1 MTTNFRKLFVG
12 SSVKND
18 LLSGGCLIIGEVAQ
32 AHDGSLGMA
41 HAFIDAIAEAGAD
54 AVKFQTHIADAE
66 STLAE
71 PWRVKFSVQ
80 DASRYDYW
88 KRMEFTLEQWSGL
101 KRHAD
106 ERGLLFLSSPF
117 SIEAVHLLKR
127 VGVAA
132 WKIASGEVSNT
143 PMFKEIADGGL
154 PVLLSTGMSSIG
166 EIDGAVR
173 RLKDHTLSFAVMQCT
188 SAYPCA
194 PEKVGLNLLQTF
206 RDRYECP
213 VGLSDHSGTIFPGLA
228 AATMGAEVLEVHVT
242 LSRQMFGPDVPA
254 SITTSELRQLVNGIR
269 FIEKSL
275 SNPVDK
281 DKMAEELIPMR
292 ELFSKSVVARINL
305 LSGTVLIADHLKLK
319 KPGNGLPAGMLPEL
333 IGVRLKRSIR
343 ANELLHYEDLE
354 IPTGAQSLRSD
365 NGAAQLQPD
374 QERAPGY

>member
-12 SSVKND
+12 SSAKND

-41 HAFIDAIAEAGAD
+41 HAYIDAIAEAGAD

-106 ERGLLFLSSPF
+106 EQGLLFLSSPF

-154 PVLLSTGMSSIG
+154 PVLLSTGMSSMD
-166 EIDGAVR
+166 EIDEAVR
-173 RLKDHTLSFAVMQCT
+173 RLKAHTLSFAVLQCT

-194 PEKVGLNLLQTF
+194 PEKVGLNLLKTF
-206 RDRYECP
+206 RERYECP

-254 SITTSELRQLVNGIR
+254 SITTPELSQLVDGVR
-269 FIEKSL
+269 FIEKSIG
-275 SNPVDK
+275 SPVDK
-281 DKMAEELIPMR
+281 DEMAEELRPMR

-305 LSGTVLIADHLKLK
+305 LTGTVLSADHLKLK
-319 KPGNGLPAGMLPEL
+319 KPGNGLPARMLPEL
-333 IGVRLKRSIR
+333 IGARLKRSIR

-354 IPTGAQSLRSD
+354 IPNGAQSLRGD
-365 NGAAQLQPD
+365 HGAAQL
-374 QERAPGY
+374 